1 MKKIP
6 LRKCVVTNK
15 MFEKEHLLRVCKNS
29 NNEVFVDL
37 TNKAPG
43 RGAYVLKDKD
53 VILKAQKNKIFE
65 KVFQC
70 EIPEQVYIDL
80 LKEID

>member
-43 RGAYVLKDKD
+43 RGAYVLKDRD
-53 VILKAQKNKIFE
+53 AILKAQKNKIFE